1 MRIAERYTG
10 MAIGLHWLIFAL
22 IAAGFALAVYMVDLP
37 LSPLKLK
44 YFAWHKWLGVT
55 VFALALVRIGW
66 RLTHR
71 PPPHEAAIARWQR
84 SAAGAMHVVL
94 YAMIVV
100 IPLTGWLYSSAA
112 GVPTVY
118 LSVMRLPD
126 LLVKDYALAE
136 LLKAVHVTFNYM
148 LLVLVVIHSAA
159 ALQHHFI
166 ARDNVFRRMLPCIK
180 PRRGN
185 TGNA

>member
-1 MRIAERYTG
+1 
-10 MAIGLHWLIFAL
+10 
-22 IAAGFALAVYMVDLP
+22 
-37 LSPLKLK
+37 
-44 YFAWHKWLGVT
+44 
-55 VFALALVRIGW
+55 
-66 RLTHR
+66 
-71 PPPHEAAIARWQR
+71 
-84 SAAGAMHVVL
+84 MHVVL